1 MELKRILARDSRTA
15 TAKAIE
21 LYGRDALIVSNERVN
36 GQSEVIVAVDI
47 SATSFDL
54 DERIPSQQLSASMS
68 SNALPPGVKK
78 RSARA
83 FDSVL
88 RASLSEDEMGGM
100 DDSTDALAA
109 AGLLPGVQA
118 GNVASQPLTEAEEQ
132 SGSLRA
138 REIVALVREELAEMR
153 REFRISRHL
162 GSWQSGQQVP
172 EAIRPLVDAMSE
184 QGVPAA
190 MRGLM
195 TDQIMECESTAD
207 ALQTLRSTLHSAMQR
222 DSAAAS
228 SGTAA
233 AAATSNLLGGIQI
246 IAGPSGGGK
255 TLMVSRLAQHHAE
268 QLGAEQVAVISY
280 SDHRPGAWSQIQTLC
295 ARAGVDCYR
304 VADSSVLKTLMEELG
319 NRKLILI
326 DTAGIEMAR
335 NLESL
340 CKLLPTAVCHL
351 LLPVDASVTTIRHF
365 LEQPAVLWKS
375 LMLSKLDESANPWPM
390 VQALCNHRVALSYVS
405 ESAQPG
411 QMCQPADT
419 AALIELALQVIT
431 PPALLSA
438 PVQDAALNSG
448 AAVMAMRH
456 VS

>member
-36 GQSEVIVAVDI
+36 GQAEVIVAVDI

-54 DERIPSQQLSASMS
+54 DDRIPSQQLSASMN

-88 RASLSEDEMGGM
+88 RASLAEDEMGSM
-100 DDSTDALAA
+100 DEGTDAFAA
-109 AGLLPGVQA
+109 AGLLPGGQA

-195 TDQIMECESTAD
+195 VDQIMECESTAD

-222 DSAAAS
+222 DSTAAS
-228 SGTAA
+228 SVT
-233 AAATSNLLGGIQI
+233 TNLLGGIQI

-268 QLGAEQVAVISY
+268 QFGAEQVAVISY

-295 ARAGVDCYR
+295 ARAGVECYR

-326 DTAGIEMAR
+326 DTAGIEMTR

-340 CKLLPTAVCHL
+340 CKLLPSAACHL

-375 LMLSKLDESANPWPM
+375 LMLSKLDESGNPWPM

-419 AALIELALQVIT
+419 AALIELALAVIT
-431 PPALLSA
+431 PPALSSA
-438 PVQDAALNSG
+438 TVQDAALNSG

>member
-36 GQSEVIVAVDI
+36 GQAEVIVAVDI

-54 DERIPSQQLSASMS
+54 DDRIPSQQLSASMN
-68 SNALPPGVKK
+68 SNTLPPGVKK

-88 RASLSEDEMGGM
+88 RASLAEDDMGGM
-100 DDSTDALAA
+100 DEGTDALAA

-118 GNVASQPLTEAEEQ
+118 GKLVSQPLTEAEEQ

-172 EAIRPLVDAMSE
+172 EAIRPLVDAMSD

-195 TDQIMECESTAD
+195 TDQIVECESTAD

-222 DSAAAS
+222 DSTAAS
-228 SGTAA
+228 SVTA
-233 AAATSNLLGGIQI
+233 NLLGGIQI

-280 SDHRPGAWSQIQTLC
+280 RDHRPGAWSQIQTLC

-340 CKLLPTAVCHL
+340 CKLLPSAVCHL

-375 LMLSKLDESANPWPM
+375 LMLSKLDESGNPWPM

-419 AALIELALQVIT
+419 AALIELALAVIT
-431 PPALLSA
+431 PPALSSA
-438 PVQDAALNSG
+438 TVQDAALNSA

>member
-36 GQSEVIVAVDI
+36 GQAEVIVAVDI

-54 DERIPSQQLSASMS
+54 DDRIPSQQLSASMN
-68 SNALPPGVKK
+68 SNTLPPGVKK

-88 RASLSEDEMGGM
+88 RASLAEDEMGGM
-100 DDSTDALAA
+100 DEGTDALAA

-118 GNVASQPLTEAEEQ
+118 GKLVSQPLTEAEEQ

-172 EAIRPLVDAMSE
+172 EAIRPLVDAMSD

-195 TDQIMECESTAD
+195 TDQIVECESTAD

-222 DSAAAS
+222 DSTAAS
-228 SGTAA
+228 SVTA
-233 AAATSNLLGGIQI
+233 NLLGGIQI

-340 CKLLPTAVCHL
+340 CKLLPSAVCHL

-375 LMLSKLDESANPWPM
+375 LMLSKLDESGNPWPM

-419 AALIELALQVIT
+419 AALIELALAVIT
-431 PPALLSA
+431 PPALSSA
-438 PVQDAALNSG
+438 TVQDAALNSA

>member
-36 GQSEVIVAVDI
+36 GQAEVIVAVDI

-54 DERIPSQQLSASMS
+54 DDRIPSQQLSASMN

-88 RASLSEDEMGGM
+88 RASLAEDEMGGM
-100 DDSTDALAA
+100 DDGTDAFAA

-118 GNVASQPLTEAEEQ
+118 GKLASQPLTEAEEQ

-195 TDQIMECESTAD
+195 TDQILECESTAD

-222 DSAAAS
+222 DSTAAS
-228 SGTAA
+228 SVTA
-233 AAATSNLLGGIQI
+233 NLLGGIQI

-326 DTAGIEMAR
+326 DTAGIEMTR

-340 CKLLPTAVCHL
+340 CKLLPSAVCHL

-419 AALIELALQVIT
+419 AALIELALAVIT
-431 PPALLSA
+431 PPALSSA
-438 PVQDAALNSG
+438 TVRDAALNSG

>member
-36 GQSEVIVAVDI
+36 GQAEVIVAVDI
-47 SATSFDL
+47 AATAFDL
-54 DERIPSQQLSASMS
+54 DDRIPSQQLSASMN
-68 SNALPPGVKK
+68 SNALPPGVRK

-88 RASLSEDEMGGM
+88 RASLAEDEMGSM
-100 DDSTDALAA
+100 DDGTDAFAA

-118 GNVASQPLTEAEEQ
+118 GKLASQPLTEAEEQ

-195 TDQIMECESTAD
+195 TDQILECESTAD

-228 SGTAA
+228 SVTA
-233 AAATSNLLGGIQI
+233 NLLGGIQI
-246 IAGPSGGGK
+246 IAGPSGSGK

-340 CKLLPTAVCHL
+340 CKLLPSAVCHL

-419 AALIELALQVIT
+419 AALIELALAVIT
-431 PPALLSA
+431 PPALSSA
-438 PVQDAALNSG
+438 TVQDAALNSG

>member
-36 GQSEVIVAVDI
+36 GQAEVIVAVDI
-47 SATSFDL
+47 AATAFDL
-54 DERIPSQQLSASMS
+54 DDRIPSQQLSASMK
-68 SNALPPGVKK
+68 SNALPPGVRK

-88 RASLSEDEMGGM
+88 RASMAEDELGSM
-100 DDSTDALAA
+100 DEGTDAFAA

-118 GNVASQPLTEAEEQ
+118 GKLVSQPLSEAEEQ

-162 GSWQSGQQVP
+162 GSWQSGQHLP

-222 DSAAAS
+222 DSTAAS
-228 SGTAA
+228 CVTGS
-233 AAATSNLLGGIQI
+233 LLGGIQI

-255 TLMVSRLAQHHAE
+255 TLMVGRLAQRHAE

-340 CKLLPTAVCHL
+340 CKLLPAAVCHL

-390 VQALCNHRVALSYVS
+390 VQALCNHRVALSYFS

-419 AALIELALQVIT
+419 ATLIELALAVIA
-431 PPALLSA
+431 PPAPMSE

>member
-109 AGLLPGVQA
+109 AGLLPGAPASSVQA
-118 GNVASQPLTEAEEQ
+118 QPVTEAEEQ

-222 DSAAAS
+222 DSPAAS
-228 SGTAA
+228 SATAA
-233 AAATSNLLGGIQI
+233 ATPNLLGGIQI

-304 VADSSVLKTLMEELG
+304 VADSSVLKTLMEELD

-419 AALIELALQVIT
+419 AALIELALQVIS